1 MRWAF
6 IEPTY
11 TLMDENVK
19 YETAMKEIET
29 LVAEMESGTL
39 ELDTLTT
46 KLKRAQSLIELCKKR
61 LIDTENEVKKILCSQ
76 N

>member
-1 MRWAF
+1 
-6 IEPTY
+6 
-11 TLMDENVK
+11 MDENVK
-19 YETAMKEIET
+19 YATAMKEIET

-61 LIDTENEVKKILCSQ
+61 LTDTENEVKKILCSQ

>member
-1 MRWAF
+1 
-6 IEPTY
+6 
-11 TLMDENVK
+11 MDENVK

-61 LIDTENEVKKILCSQ
+61 LTDTENEVKKILCSQ